1 MPKIVN
7 HNERRLAIAKAAGII
22 IAKNGL
28 EGTKLTDIG
37 HIAGVTTG
45 TITHYFSDKD
55 AVLIA
60 ALEVAYDTM
69 FENISK
75 VTEKS
80 HYTLLDVLTESLPS
94 NKKTQRA
101 MSIWLAFWSRA
112 LIEPKISKQ
121 QAQFRNRWTTIIMKE
136 VQRHYKI
143 NQSPIPK
150 DLNDI
155 IESLTAHV
163 NGLIIRAI
171 IDMPDWPKKRQR
183 KLLMEY
189 LKAVGLHE

>member
-1 MPKIVN
+1 
-7 HNERRLAIAKAAGII
+7 
-22 IAKNGL
+22 
-28 EGTKLTDIG
+28 
-37 HIAGVTTG
+37 
-45 TITHYFSDKD
+45 
-55 AVLIA
+55 
-60 ALEVAYDTM
+60 
-69 FENISK
+69 
-75 VTEKS
+75 
-80 HYTLLDVLTESLPS
+80 
-94 NKKTQRA
+94 